1 MSEYTTQDAIK
12 SAMQGNVADFKSAVN
27 DLLTQ
32 KVQDALELKRMEV
45 ASSFMSAEVEE
56 DDFGEEEYEI
66 DTEGETDG
74 DQEI

>member
-1 MSEYTTQDAIK
+1 MSEYTTQDAIN
-12 SAMQGNVADFKSAVN
+12 SAMKDNVSDFKSAVH

-32 KVQDALELKRMEV
+32 KVQDALELKRLKV
-45 ASSFMSAEVEE
+45 ASNFMSAEVDEE
-56 DDFGEEEYEI
+56 DFSEEEYEV

>member
-12 SAMQGNVADFKSAVN
+12 SAMQGNIADFKSAVN
-27 DLLTQ
+27 DLLIQ
-32 KVQDALELKRMEV
+32 KVQDAIEIKKTEV
-45 ASSFMSAEVEE
+45 ASTFMSTEV
-56 DDFGEEEYEI
+56 DEEEYEI